1 MIQDKDDDFDLD
13 LELEDEFLDDIGD
26 DDFDS
31 SDEIVDDSDD
41 ELAFGNDDFE
51 DDIEDD
57 LGWDDEDDEGA
68 SSGAALGEQKKSPLS
83 NLNLSFNT
91 IVIGA
96 AVIVGVFVLGFQ
108 VMTKKPPQ
116 VAERFI
122 SSLNMNGA
130 SDGPIFGDK
139 EEEEVVEAQEEKTDS
154 SKENAFLFNA
164 DSLDGMESNAL
175 EIEEVGPQNQ
185 EQIKQTTLTPLPEST
200 EETKVPRSPD
210 VSGGGSSVTVS
221 RTAPKAEVTLEKPE
235 KNNNDL
241 DILSFVE
248 DDMPVEEPIMKPS
261 EGKEEA
267 EAIVLEEFTT
277 KKETKVEEKTAVI
290 NDVMPQSED
299 TTVQD
304 SPDVQNA
311 ISALSDRLDDIEGQ
325 LAQVRD
331 GGNAQ
336 IQDISESLQTLKKD
350 MNAKPKATVTRTVT
364 SNSSTT
370 APKAKTKR
378 VVKKS
383 KPKSSVVWELR
394 AAQPDKAWVS
404 KKGQSSIQPIV
415 VGDMLSGL
423 GRITSISYSG
433 GRWVVRAE
441 KGIIRQ

>member
-1 MIQDKDDDFDLD
+1 MTQDKDDDFDLD
-13 LELEDEFLDDIGD
+13 LELEDEFLDDITD
-26 DDFDS
+26 DDFDA

-57 LGWDDEDDEGA
+57 LGWDDEEDDDA
-68 SSGAALGEQKKSPLS
+68 SGAGALGEQKKSPLS

-91 IVIGA
+91 IVIGI

-139 EEEEVVEAQEEKTDS
+139 EEETPAETQEEKPDS
-154 SKENAFLFNA
+154 DQENAFLFNA
-164 DSLDGMESNAL
+164 DSLNSMESNAL
-175 EIEEVGPQNQ
+175 EIEEGTPQNQ
-185 EQIKQTTLTPLPEST
+185 EQIKQTTLTPLPEPA

-210 VSGGGSSVTVS
+210 VSGGAASVTVS
-221 RTAPKAEVTLEKPE
+221 RTAPKAEVVLEKPE
-235 KNNNDL
+235 DNSNDL

-248 DDMPVEEPIMKPS
+248 DTAPVEKPMKSS
-261 EGKEEA
+261 EVKEEA
-267 EAIVLEEFTT
+267 ETMILEEFTAQE
-277 KKETKVEEKTAVI
+277 ETKVEEKAVVS
-290 NDVMPQSED
+290 NDVMSKSED
-299 TTVQD
+299 TAVQS

-336 IQDISESLQTLKKD
+336 IQDISESLQTLKKE
-350 MNAKPKATVTRTVT
+350 MNAKPTAAVTKTV
-364 SNSSTT
+364 SSNNSSS

-383 KPKSSVVWELR
+383 KPKASVVWELR

-415 VGDMLSGL
+415 VGDVLSGL

-441 KGIIRQ
+441 TGVIRQ